1 MNEVQAM
8 QPAWTVQ
15 AIRTLRRGAAGCAAA
30 AVSAAIGPIA
40 ASIVAAS
47 IVAASL
53 VASGPARAQ
62 ATMTAPSQ
70 GPYPDRVVKVIVPQP
85 PGGGF
90 DFVGRVL
97 AERMGRHFGQN
108 FVAEN
113 RPGSG
118 TLVGTDA
125 VAKAVP
131 DGYTLLV
138 GSVSNIALNPGLYKS
153 LPYDSLRDFE
163 PLGLAVS
170 YSYTLMARSDLPFET
185 LKDVVAQA
193 KAKPRALTYASA
205 GNGSGQHVLAAA
217 LWHLAGVELVHV
229 PYRGA
234 QAAYQD
240 LLGGRVDLFFDL
252 SPTAARQ
259 IDGGRAKPLAT
270 SGGVRNPVHPAVPTI
285 RETGVAELEL
295 ESWFGLFAPSQTPP
309 EILQRLREAMTT
321 VVAAPDVTDT
331 FVKAGGRPLS
341 LDQPATRRLVAGDVE
356 RWTRLIREAG
366 ITSE

>member
-1 MNEVQAM
+1 MLEFIGKSFGSPRAGVA
-8 QPAWTVQ
+8 AALFAAALSAV
-15 AIRTLRRGAAGCAAA
+15 AGAA
-30 AVSAAIGPIA
+30 P
-40 ASIVAAS
+40 
-47 IVAASL
+47 
-53 VASGPARAQ
+53 AQ
-62 ATMTAPSQ
+62 AQDAYPS
-70 GPYPDRVVKVIVPQP
+70 RVVKVIVPQP

-90 DFVGRVL
+90 DFVGRLL
-97 AERMGRHFGQN
+97 ADRMGKQLGQT
-108 FVAEN
+108 FVVEN

-125 VAKAVP
+125 VAKSTP

-138 GSVSNIALNPGLYKS
+138 GSVSNIALNPGLYKN

-163 PLGLAVS
+163 PLGLAVA
-170 YSYTLMARSDLPFET
+170 YSYTLMARSDLPFNT
-185 LKDVVAQA
+185 LQEVVAEA
-193 KAKPRALTYASA
+193 KAKPRSLTYASA

-252 SPTAARQ
+252 APTAGRQ
-259 IDGGRAKPLAT
+259 IAGGRVKALAS
-270 SGGVRNPVHPAVPTI
+270 SGAQRNPAHPDLPTV
-285 RETGVAELEL
+285 RETGVAQLEL
-295 ESWFGLFAPSQTPP
+295 ESWFGLFAPSKTSP
-309 EILQRLREAMTT
+309 EVLQRLRSELAG
-321 VVAAPDVTDT
+321 VVVAPDVTET

-341 LDQPATRRLVAGDVE
+341 LDETATRKLVEGDVS
-356 RWTRLIREAG
+356 RWTTLIREAG

>member
-1 MNEVQAM
+1 MTRRDMQRSIARAVHRASRVAM
-8 QPAWTVQ
+8 TALTTITMM
-15 AIRTLRRGAAGCAAA
+15 ASLLAAA
-30 AVSAAIGPIA
+30 ML
-40 ASIVAAS
+40 ASDRVH
-47 IVAASL
+47 
-53 VASGPARAQ
+53 AQ
-62 ATMTAPSQ
+62 ATASALPHS
-70 GPYPDRVVKVIVPQP
+70 YPDRVVKVIVPQP

-90 DFVGRVL
+90 DFVGRLL
-97 AERMGRHFGQN
+97 ADRLGKHFGQT
-108 FVAEN
+108 FVVEN

-125 VAKAVP
+125 VAKAAA

-138 GSVSNIALNPGLYKS
+138 GSVSNIALNPGLYKT

-170 YSYTLMARSDLPFET
+170 YSYTLMARSDLPLQT
-185 LKDVVAQA
+185 LQQVVAEA
-193 KAKPRALTYASA
+193 KSNPRSLTYASA

-217 LWHLAGVELVHV
+217 LWHLAGADLVHV

-252 SPTAARQ
+252 APTAGRQ
-259 IDGGRAKPLAT
+259 IAGGRAKAIAT
-270 SGGVRNPVHPAVPTI
+270 SGAQRNPAHPDLPTI
-285 RETGVAELEL
+285 RESGVADLDL
-295 ESWFGLFAPSQTPP
+295 ESWFGLFAPAATPP
-309 EILQRLREAMTT
+309 EVLERLRTALAA
-321 VVAAPDVTDT
+321 VVTAPDVTET

-341 LDQPATRRLVAGDVE
+341 LDQAAMRKLVADDVE
-356 RWTRLIREAG
+356 RWTGLIRAAD